1 MISLKV
7 SEGYIPP
14 FDINESTAKNEY
26 ILEIGNCVYLLDRK
40 YHNDLN
46 KARSMIRISDMKEEY
61 EQEIKSLKDNSEKLK
76 EQHALLIENIQ
87 SHYKNVIS
95 KMETNLTDEYE
106 NKLNRSKE
114 RYESDI
120 KAITESNN
128 LIKDNHSNELNKSKE
143 RYESNIKSITE
154 HINNLTNEY
163 ETKLNRSKERYE
175 SDIKNITEQINNI
188 TARKD
193 TELNELKD
201 RYESIIKTITESN
214 NLIKDNHINEL
225 SKLKENLTETND
237 MKINLLNQQLTFKT
251 NELNELKQRLTNE
264 FKEREIQ
271 YINTINFERS
281 RINTLSDKLTDQL
294 QKKNVS
300 STEIGIIGEEM
311 IEQWVR
317 DIYPSADI
325 IDKSHETAKG
335 DYHIKIS
342 NKIILFEIK
351 NKKTITNTDIQ
362 KFTRDIEENKYDIHA
377 GLFITINTPS
387 IPNKGDFA
395 LEYID
400 NIPVIYL
407 HVPDRQTLRVAIKT
421 LNYLN
426 TKEDEYLLTLLINNI
441 YKTTKTISSISSAIA
456 KNNEDCKT
464 NIDSLKKEIK
474 TQIDALDKLFT
485 DSPELKIESSK
496 QSLDY
501 SPGEIKTIQEV
512 YNKNRKAKLS
522 DYIKAL
528 GVTSKYIQ
536 DRGGITKIKS
546 IIDLYL
552 SSLLANP
559 PLLMI

>member
-7 SEGYIPP
+7 SDGYIPS

-46 KARSMIRISDMKEEY
+46 KARSMIRLSDMKEEY
-61 EQEIKSLKDNSEKLK
+61 EQEIKSLKESLEKSK
-76 EQHALLIENIQ
+76 EQHALSIENIQ
-87 SHYKNVIS
+87 FHYKNVIS
-95 KMETNLTDEYE
+95 KMETNLIDEYE
-106 NKLNRSKE
+106 NKLNRSKD

-120 KAITESNN
+120 K
-128 LIKDNHSNELNKSKE
+128 
-143 RYESNIKSITE
+143 SITE
-154 HINNLTNEY
+154 HV
-163 ETKLNRSKERYE
+163 
-175 SDIKNITEQINNI
+175 NNI

-201 RYESIIKTITESN
+201 RYESIIKSITESN
-214 NLIKDNHINEL
+214 NLIKDNHSNEL
-225 SKLKENLTETND
+225 NKLKENLTETND
-237 MKINLLNQQLTFKT
+237 MKINLLNQQLIFK
-251 NELNELKQRLTNE
+251 TNE

-281 RINTLSDKLTDQL
+281 RINALSDKLTDQL

-317 DIYPSADI
+317 EIYPSADI

-351 NKKTITNTDIQ
+351 NKKTIANTDIQ
-362 KFTRDIEENKYDIHA
+362 KFIRDIEENKHDIHA

-426 TKEDEYLLTLLINNI
+426 TKGDEDILTLLINNI

-474 TQIDALDKLFT
+474 TQIDALDKLFAE
-485 DSPELKIESSK
+485 SPELKIESSK
-496 QSLDY
+496 QSLEY
-501 SPGEIKTIQEV
+501 SPEEIKTIQEV
-512 YNKNRKAKLS
+512 HSKNRKAKIS
-522 DYIKAL
+522 DYAKAL
-528 GVTSKYIQ
+528 GIGIKYIQ

-546 IIDLYL
+546 IIDLNL

-559 PLLMI
+559 PLLMIN